1 MTYVNI
7 SQIEY
12 GEKIKKSS
20 LITLGVVLFLI
31 IIKTFAYFST
41 GSIIIL
47 SLLADSFF
55 DLIITLTTFILVRI
69 SLKKNT
75 NEYRFGYGKVE
86 ALSAFIE
93 GIVISLIS
101 IFILYMAYQNFF
113 TEPEVTIIN
122 SEIAILV
129 TAISIFATLMLV
141 RFQTKIMKD
150 TASLSAESEKLHYLS
165 DLLTNIAAFIG
176 IMLVMFAD
184 FSKADPLFA
193 AIISVYMIYT
203 TIAIFQKS
211 IAVLID
217 REIDDDLKSEI
228 FDIVKSHNKVLG
240 FHDVRTRQSGSS
252 KGKFFMQ
259 MHIEVSEHV
268 SLEESHNIADQVE
281 ENILDKF
288 PDAQILLHVDP
299 SHIVEKKEFV
309 DA

>member
-7 SQIEY
+7 SQNDY

-31 IIKTFAYFST
+31 FIKAFAYFAT

-75 NEYRFGYGKVE
+75 NEYRFGYGKAE

-93 GIVISLIS
+93 GIVILLIS
-101 IFILYMAYQNFF
+101 IFVLYMAYQNFID
-113 TEPEVTIIN
+113 PEITIIN
-122 SEIAILV
+122 SEIALIV
-129 TAISIFATLMLV
+129 IAISIFATLMLV
-141 RFQTKIMKD
+141 RFQTRIMKD
-150 TASLSAESEKLHYLS
+150 TASLSVESEKLHYLS
-165 DLLTNIAAFIG
+165 DLLTNIAAFVG

-184 FSKADPLFA
+184 FSRADPLIA
-193 AIISVYMIYT
+193 ALISIYMIYT

-281 ENILDKF
+281 ENILNKF
-288 PDAQILLHVDP
+288 PDAEIILHVDP
-299 SHIVEKKEFV
+299 SNVIEEKEFV

>member
-75 NEYRFGYGKVE
+75 NEYRFGYGKAE

-93 GIVISLIS
+93 GIVILLIS
-101 IFILYMAYQNFF
+101 IFILYMSYQNFF
-113 TEPEVTIIN
+113 IGPEVTIIN

-129 TAISIFATLMLV
+129 IAISIFATLCW
-141 RFQTKIMKD
+141 
-150 TASLSAESEKLHYLS
+150 
-165 DLLTNIAAFIG
+165 
-176 IMLVMFAD
+176 
-184 FSKADPLFA
+184 
-193 AIISVYMIYT
+193 
-203 TIAIFQKS
+203 
-211 IAVLID
+211 
-217 REIDDDLKSEI
+217 
-228 FDIVKSHNKVLG
+228 
-240 FHDVRTRQSGSS
+240 
-252 KGKFFMQ
+252 
-259 MHIEVSEHV
+259 
-268 SLEESHNIADQVE
+268 
-281 ENILDKF
+281 
-288 PDAQILLHVDP
+288 
-299 SHIVEKKEFV
+299 
-309 DA
+309 